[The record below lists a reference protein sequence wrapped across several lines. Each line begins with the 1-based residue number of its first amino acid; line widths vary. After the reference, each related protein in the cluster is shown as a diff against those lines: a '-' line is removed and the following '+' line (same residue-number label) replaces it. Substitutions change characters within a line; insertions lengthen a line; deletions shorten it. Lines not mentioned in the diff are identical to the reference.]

1 MRAVVQL
8 VKTAYVKV
16 NDEEIGKI
24 DDGLLVFLGVERDD
38 NPDDLRYMADKIADL
53 RVFEDEQQKMNMS
66 VRQKGGSV
74 MVVSQFTICGDVR
87 RGRRPSFTTA
97 AEQDK
102 ANEYYEEFVRMLKG
116 KDIPVSTGIF
126 RAHMEVGLIN
136 DGPVTILL
144 DSRKNF

>member
-8 VKTAYVKV
+8 VKTANVKV
-16 NDEEIGKI
+16 NDKEVGKI
-24 DDGLLVFLGVERDD
+24 GDGLLVFLGVERDD
-38 NPDDLRYMADKIADL
+38 NPDDLEYMADKIADL
-53 RVFEDEQQKMNMS
+53 RIFEDEQQKMNLS
-66 VRQKGGSV
+66 VREKGGSV

-97 AEQDK
+97 ADQDK
-102 ANEYYEEFVRMLKG
+102 ANEYYEMFVRLLKG
-116 KDIPVSTGIF
+116 KEIPVETGIF
-126 RAHMEVGLIN
+126 RTHMEVGLIN